1 MPQRGALNH
10 DTIVYT
16 PIGTMNE
23 EQHPPARWDERYRSR
38 DTPWDR
44 GAASPKLVA
53 WLEDGRVPDGRILV
67 PGCGRGHEVVELSA
81 RGFAV
86 TAVDAAP
93 AAIAALDSALKERG
107 LDAEL
112 VCEDFFRWRPGR
124 RFDAVYE
131 QTSLCSLPPA
141 RWRDYA
147 CLLQRWIRPGGLLLA
162 LFMQTGRPGGPPW
175 HLDPV
180 AMQRLL
186 APPHWRWLT
195 RDPDPLP
202 HPAGGRELAAVIERG
217 PSRDDLAAT

>member
-112 VCEDFFRWRPGR
+112 VCEDFFRWRPGH

>member
-1 MPQRGALNH
+1 
-10 DTIVYT
+10 
-16 PIGTMNE
+16 MNE
-23 EQHPPARWDERYRSR
+23 EQHQPARWDERYRSN

-44 GAASPKLVA
+44 GAASPKLKT
-53 WLEDGRVPDGRILV
+53 WLENGRVPEGRILV

-93 AAIAALDSALKERG
+93 GAIAALEAALKQRG

-112 VCEDFFRWRPGR
+112 VCEDFFRWHPGR

-147 CLLQRWIRPGGLLLA
+147 SLLAAWLRPGGLLLA

-186 APPHWRWLT
+186 APPDWHWLAA
-195 RDPDPLP
+195 DPNPVP
-202 HPAGGRELAAVIERG
+202 HPSGGHELAAIIERR
-217 PSRDDLAAT
+217 PSRAAPAAT